1 MCDNDLERYLLGY
14 VTDESE
20 LAMLE
25 EHLLICER
33 CIEQTE
39 RIGIEMARIRHAL
52 VSDQKSAMQPIR
64 RICLAM
70 ADRAAPDLRLPD
82 RE

>member
-20 LAMLE
+20 LAMIE

-52 VSDQKSAMQPIR
+52 VSD
-64 RICLAM
+64 
-70 ADRAAPDLRLPD
+70 
-82 RE
+82 

>member
-1 MCDNDLERYLLGY
+1 MCDSDLEQYLLGY

-20 LAMLE
+20 LAMIE
-25 EHLLICER
+25 EHLLICEQ
-33 CIEQTE
+33 CIDRAQQL
-39 RIGIEMARIRHAL
+39 GMEMASIRHAL

-70 ADRAAPDLRLPD
+70 GV
-82 RE
+82 